1 MMDQGRDREQ
11 AKNDSKSGSPSEERE
26 EHKAHESGSS
36 DETAGHAHHGPGFV
50 NGKKTKI
57 ELLSM
62 KRPHMRAFHASW
74 FAFFICFT
82 MWFAI
87 PPLMVTIKKPACLS
101 ADSPVCQQCLLDFP
115 DPLALGKDQVCRLC
129 APYDDRVGAGCGG
142 LGLSPSDITTSNV
155 MSVSGTLIVRVII
168 GPIAD
173 SYGVRRTYAV
183 LLILLAV
190 PGFCAAAVNSLS
202 GLLAVRF
209 FISLVGGSFVLTQL
223 WTSLMFHTNVVG
235 LANATSAG
243 WGNLGGGASLAI
255 MGSVFAAFKANGY
268 TNNQAWKYTL
278 AWPPSVLFLTGFV
291 ILYFTDDSP
300 QGNFS
305 DLKKKGEEGEDKG
318 DVYKAEGNL
327 TTEDAILASGGEPTT
342 IAQKSLMLAASK
354 WNCWILFFCY
364 AFSFGVE
371 LVVNSNM
378 PLYLSQAFTLTQAQG
393 GMAASLFGL
402 CNFFA
407 RPLGGYVSDEVYKR
421 FGVRGRLWVLF
432 LSTMAMG
439 SCLLAFA
446 SCTQGTSGIGGALV
460 ALFFWATLTNMTEGA
475 CFAVVP
481 FVEPSAIGGVAG
493 LVGAGGTGG
502 ALIGNFM
509 VSIGGRPAFCMLGWL
524 AMITGMLIPVI
535 WMPGVGSMFRAAEN
549 PELQAAPHT
558 ESVEQ
563 KHEVEMVPEI
573 AGSARLSRKSVD
585 EDRSSNGS
593 FVVNLEGA

>member
-1 MMDQGRDREQ
+1 MDQRIDREQ
-11 AKNDSKSGSPSEERE
+11 AKHEGKASPDTEEQHTHEDAIFHDTSGQ
-26 EHKAHESGSS
+26 
-36 DETAGHAHHGPGFV
+36 AHHGPGYV
-50 NGKKTKI
+50 NGRKTKI
-57 ELLSM
+57 DLLSL

-87 PPLMVTIKKPACLS
+87 PPLMVTIKKPPCLS
-101 ADSPVCQQCLLDFP
+101 ADSPVCQQCAINFP
-115 DPLALGKDQVCRLC
+115 DPLALGKDKICAQC

-142 LGLSPSDITTSNV
+142 LGLSASDITTSNV
-155 MSVSGTLIVRVII
+155 MSVSGTLIIRIFI

-173 SYGVRRTYAV
+173 SYGVRRTYSV
-183 LLILLAV
+183 LLILLSI
-190 PGFCAAAVNSLS
+190 PGFCAAAVTNLS

-255 MGSVFAAFKANGY
+255 MGTVFASFKSQGY

-278 AWPPSVLFLTGFV
+278 AWPPSLLFITGIV
-291 ILYFTDDSP
+291 ILFFTDDSP
-300 QGNFS
+300 EGNFCDMRKDKEEKAKDGKS
-305 DLKKKGEEGEDKG
+305 DGVK
-318 DVYKAEGNL
+318 NL
-327 TTEDAILASGGEPTT
+327 TTEEAILASGGEPTN
-342 IAQKSLMLAASK
+342 IAQKSLVLAAK
-354 WNCWILFFCY
+354 NWNCWILFACY

-402 CNFFA
+402 CNLFA
-407 RPLGGYVSDEVYKR
+407 RPLGGFVSDEMFKL
-421 FGVRGRLWVLF
+421 FGVRGRLWALF
-432 LSTMAMG
+432 LCTIAMG
-439 SCLLAFA
+439 SSLLAFA
-446 SCTQGTSGIGGALV
+446 SCTQSSSGITGALV

-493 LVGAGGTGG
+493 LVGAGGTAG
-502 ALIGNFM
+502 ALGGNFL
-509 VSIGGRPAFCMLGWL
+509 VRIGGRPAFCMLGWL
-524 AMITGMLIPVI
+524 AMITGMLVPII
-535 WMPGVGSMFRAAEN
+535 WMPGFGSMFLGAEKEEEHGPARIEKFEEMVN
-549 PELQAAPHT
+549 
-558 ESVEQ
+558 
-563 KHEVEMVPEI
+563 VEMAPEVVEY
-573 AGSARLSRKSVD
+573 AGISRKSN
-585 EDRSSNGS
+585 EEEERRSSNGS